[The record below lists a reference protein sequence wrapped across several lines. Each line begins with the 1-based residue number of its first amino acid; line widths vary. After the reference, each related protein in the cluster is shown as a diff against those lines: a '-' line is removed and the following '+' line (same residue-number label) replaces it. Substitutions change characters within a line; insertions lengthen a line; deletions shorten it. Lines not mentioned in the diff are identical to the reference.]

1 MRTRNQPWRGRLN
14 QAAIMLLVSCLS
26 MILLVY
32 VGYGEAQRNYQQFIV
47 EKIEAQGRIV
57 QNAMEQFLR
66 AGLPMKQFVGFS
78 TLVDPI
84 LSSDPTIASFTVVDE
99 VGKRI
104 FAAGPGIDR
113 AAGDEPTSRSMTIFG
128 DPETKGYLE
137 VVLPLRNKFERVGRL
152 TVSVPRAVVTDRLS
166 QSFEWLVIGA
176 LVLSVVFAVF
186 TALSSPALARF
197 RLPWLQITYAMVFLA
212 LAGAVITTLVT
223 LYSEGA
229 QTKTRALAASLGHRL
244 SEIVEFNLNFDEFEG
259 LDQTL
264 GDYQRLNPDISAAAL
279 IINGEALIHSEQES
293 IGKPWMQPPRTYE
306 FVLDLTQPE
315 KSAHSVHVA
324 VAMPIGIVYERVAR
338 TVKNFAALFVASAFM
353 AGLFLQI
360 ASSIQ
365 QSQRWASSAPE
376 QKRREIDRQTAL
388 DLVKP
393 VFFLAVFAEHLTY
406 SFLPQFTQQITSN
419 SELSDGFT
427 SALFMAYYLFFALT
441 LVPAGHFA
449 QRRGARSLMHIGLL
463 LSGLGLL
470 TLFALGSTLLSD
482 IMLGEFP
489 VPYVALLLGR
499 ILSGVGQAMVF
510 IGVQSYILDVALPQ
524 KRTQAAAIIVFGF
537 QGGMISGTAIG
548 SLLVVYMG
556 ESGIFVL
563 GSVIAMVMALYCLA
577 VVPASRASQE
587 GMLSLGSTV
596 RELGHNMAC
605 VLRSGDF
612 LRTMLLVGV
621 PTKAV
626 MTGVVLFALPL
637 LLSQA
642 NYAPEDIGQM
652 IMLYAGGV
660 LVSSFYVPRAVDR
673 SGNTGIAL
681 FWGVALSAV
690 GLVLIGAMSWEPLV
704 FISPAPTAVLISGV
718 LLLGLAHGFICA
730 PVVTHVANSALSRRI
745 GHNAVTA
752 SYRFLE
758 RVGHVAGPMIV
769 GQLFLIWGHEPSLV
783 AWIGVAVFIS
793 ALVFLLSVMQPP
805 VDTLSKE
812 TPA

>member
-1 MRTRNQPWRGRLN
+1 MKTRNPPWRGRLN

-47 EKIEAQGRIV
+47 EKIEAQGKIV

-78 TLVDPI
+78 TVVEPI
-84 LSSDPTIASFTVVDE
+84 LSSDPTIASFVVVDE
-99 VGKRI
+99 AGKRV
-104 FAAGPGIDR
+104 FAAGPDVDLK
-113 AAGDEPTSRSMTIFG
+113 AAGGEMAQPSGLFNMA
-128 DPETKGYLE
+128 EANGYIE
-137 VVLPLRNKFERVGRL
+137 VVLPLRNKFEQVGRL
-152 TVSVPRAVVTDRLS
+152 CVSVPRAVVTDRLAE
-166 QSFEWLVIGA
+166 SFEWLVISA
-176 LVLSVVFAVF
+176 VVLSVLFAIF
-186 TALSSPALARF
+186 TALSSPTLARF
-197 RLPWLQITYAMVFLA
+197 RLPWLQISYAMVFLA
-212 LAGAVITTLVT
+212 LAAAVITTLIA

-244 SEIVEFNLNFDEFEG
+244 SEIVEFNLNFNEFEG

-279 IINGEALIHSEQES
+279 IINGEALIHSEQELV
-293 IGKPWMQPPRTYE
+293 GKAWTQPPHTYE
-306 FVLDLTQPE
+306 FVLDLTRPE
-315 KSAHSVHVA
+315 KSANSVHVA

-338 TVKNFAALFVASAFM
+338 TVKNFAALFIASAFM

-365 QSQRWASSAPE
+365 QSQRWAYSAPE

-406 SFLPQFTQQITSN
+406 SFLPQFTQKITSA
-419 SELSDGFT
+419 SALSDGFT

-449 QRRGARSLMHIGLL
+449 QRRGARSLMHIGLV
-463 LSGLGLL
+463 LSGCGLL
-470 TLFALGSTLLSD
+470 TLYAPGSALLAD
-482 IMLGEFP
+482 FMVGEIP
-489 VPYVALLLGR
+489 VPYLVLAAGR
-499 ILSGVGQAMVF
+499 VLSGIGQAMVF

-556 ESGIFVL
+556 ETGIFML
-563 GSVIAMVMALYCLA
+563 GSAIAITMALYCFA
-577 VVPASRASQE
+577 VVPASRPSQE

-596 RELGHNMAC
+596 RELGHNMTC

-612 LRTMLLVGV
+612 LRTMVLVGV

-642 NYAPEDIGQM
+642 NYAPEDIGQI

-681 FWGVALSAV
+681 FWGVALSAL

-704 FISPAPTAVLISGV
+704 YISPAPTVVLISGV

-730 PVVTHVANSALSRRI
+730 PVVTHVANSELSRQL

-758 RVGHVAGPMIV
+758 RIGHVAGPLIV
-769 GQLFLIWGHEPSLV
+769 GQLFLFWGHQASLV

-793 ALVFLLSVMQPP
+793 ALLFLLSVMQPP
-805 VDTLSKE
+805 VDTLHKE